1 MYLPMTKIF
10 PNLQGDWTT
19 SSTLS
24 YFRKEIN
31 RFITDI
37 DNIRI
42 QLI

>member
-1 MYLPMTKIF
+1 MYLPTIKNF

-19 SSTLS
+19 SNTVN
-24 YFRKEIN
+24 YIRKELN

-42 QLI
+42 

>member
-1 MYLPMTKIF
+1 MYLPITKIL
-10 PNLQGDWTT
+10 PNLQGDWTI
-19 SSTLS
+19 SSKVS

-42 QLI
+42 QSI